1 MADRGATQGW
11 LSAATR
17 AALTEVGGI
26 ESRTVRLGA
35 VNGPE
40 LEGPRLPRGL
50 PDEAVSARPHLPV
63 PEQLTVRVEAGRSLA
78 AETDLVVNIIKH
90 DRLTGQGPLLCISGL
105 YRWLGGPGQTDHA
118 MTQAVDNA
126 MQAVAL
132 QTGVCKHDMLF
143 YRPAAIV
150 GGQLDGPPGCNPKTR
165 NHKQSSIS
173 SHRSFR
179 MSWLLHRY
187 PPQSAV
193 QSTGYPTQ
201 RFFYFSEQFV

>member
-1 MADRGATQGW
+1 MADREATQGW

-17 AALTEVGGI
+17 TALTEVGGI

-40 LEGPRLPRGL
+40 LEGPRLPLGSAA
-50 PDEAVSARPHLPV
+50 EAVSARPVPV
-63 PEQLTVRVEAGRSLA
+63 PEQLTVRVEAGRSPA

-118 MTQAVDNA
+118 MTKAMDKA
-126 MQAVAL
+126 MQAAAL
-132 QTGVCKHDMLF
+132 QTGVCKHDMVF

-150 GGQLDGPPGCNPKTR
+150 GGKIRSMADAEMYASVSVMLLVLQYCQPNV
-165 NHKQSSIS
+165 
-173 SHRSFR
+173 HR
-179 MSWLLHRY
+179 LGIRY
-187 PPQSAV
+187 P
-193 QSTGYPTQ
+193 
-201 RFFYFSEQFV
+201 

>member
-40 LEGPRLPRGL
+40 LEGPRLPRGP
-50 PDEAVSARPHLPV
+50 PDEAVSARPLPV
-63 PEQLTVRVEAGRSLA
+63 PEQLTVRAEAGRSPAWSPA
-78 AETDLVVNIIKH
+78 AETDMVVNIIKH
-90 DRLTGQGPLLCISGL
+90 DRLTGQQGPLVCISGL

-132 QTGVCKHDMLF
+132 QTGVCKHDMVF

-150 GGQLDGPPGCNPKTR
+150 GGQL
-165 NHKQSSIS
+165 
-173 SHRSFR
+173 RS
-179 MSWLLHRY
+179 MADAEMYASVSVMLLVLQYCRPDVRRLGVRY
-187 PPQSAV
+187 
-193 QSTGYPTQ
+193 
-201 RFFYFSEQFV
+201 R

>member
-40 LEGPRLPRGL
+40 LEGPRLPRGP
-50 PDEAVSARPHLPV
+50 PDEAVSARPLPQPV
-63 PEQLTVRVEAGRSLA
+63 PEQLTVRVEAGRSPA

-132 QTGVCKHDMLF
+132 QTGVCKHDMVF

-150 GGQLDGPPGCNPKTR
+150 GGQL
-165 NHKQSSIS
+165 
-173 SHRSFR
+173 RS
-179 MSWLLHRY
+179 MADAEMYASVSVMLLVLQYCRPDVRRLGVRY
-187 PPQSAV
+187 H
-193 QSTGYPTQ
+193 
-201 RFFYFSEQFV
+201 